1 MAVRPIITD
10 LENKILR
17 GKAKRVGKID
27 ASLQRLIDDMID
39 TVRDAPGVGLAA
51 PQVGVPLR
59 VVVIDYED
67 RLYTLINPEIV
78 KRGTETVTDEEGCLS
93 APNWQGPVARSTAL
107 TVKAKGR
114 DGKELRV
121 KAEGW
126 LARIFQHEL
135 DHLDGVIYLD
145 LVEDRSKIHWV
156 EPETGEVGDEEAD
169 EDEPVAPRRR
179 RLRTRPAVRPAAGPG
194 SPAGAQAS
202 AGAAAPAATQPAT
215 QQA

>member
-17 GKAKRVGKID
+17 GKSKRVGRID

-67 RLYTLINPEIV
+67 RLYTLINPDVV
-78 KRGTETVTDEEGCLS
+78 KRSTETVTDEEGCLS
-93 APNWQGPVARSTAL
+93 APNWQGPVARATAL
-107 TVKAKGR
+107 TVKARGR
-114 DGKELRV
+114 DGKEFRV

-135 DHLDGVIYLD
+135 DHLDGLIYLD

-156 EPETGEVGDEEAD
+156 EPETGEVGDEEVD
-169 EDEPVAPRRR
+169 EDAPAAPRRR
-179 RLRTRPAVRPAAGPG
+179 RLRTRPAARPAARSAAEPG
-194 SPAGAQAS
+194 APAGAPAS
-202 AGAAAPAATQPAT
+202 AQAAT